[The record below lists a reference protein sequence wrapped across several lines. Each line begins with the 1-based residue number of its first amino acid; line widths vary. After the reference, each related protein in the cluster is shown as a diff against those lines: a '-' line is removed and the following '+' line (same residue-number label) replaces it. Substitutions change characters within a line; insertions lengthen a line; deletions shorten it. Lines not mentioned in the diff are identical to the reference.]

1 MSRLTMKLD
10 EPIKTKYLNYEYN
23 RIPDYDIVRGNFGRI
38 SDDMIFNK
46 LGRLEDLEDEL
57 DCPLDVVFN
66 ALKQGCYIQDE
77 GYFECPDIY
86 FHSLEMEFVIG
97 WANKDNMGYELLKD
111 YKKTWFL
118 KGDLS
123 E

>member
-57 DCPLDVVFN
+57 GCPLDVVTSKTAMVVKNNEIYDVDIMAVSFTN
-66 ALKQGCYIQDE
+66 GN
-77 GYFECPDIY
+77 IY
-86 FHSLEMEFVIG
+86 FGSEWSFTTR
-97 WANKDNMGYELLKD
+97 KLKD
-111 YKKTWFL
+111 YKKTWWLRSDL
-118 KGDLS
+118 K
-123 E
+123 EE